1 MFDGVVA
8 GAPVLDFWAHVAF
21 FGYVREV
28 LGFNTSSIT
37 KDQWNTVQAEVLRQ
51 CDGSD
56 GAHDGIL
63 ENPSACKL
71 NWTPLLCSSES
82 NGTCLTPDQVEAAS
96 KLFSPIIYNGTFLS
110 PSQNHGFETAMVF
123 DWMYSQLVG
132 DWIPEV
138 FRYLVYE
145 DLSWNPTS
153 FTLEDILNAMRNDP
167 YDLSTFN
174 GDISAFRDRGGK
186 VLHWHG
192 TSDPLL
198 TSRTSDLYYEKV
210 RSTLNSSI
218 AELDGFY
225 RYFHASGVFHCSGGP
240 GAWFMGQLGGTAAA
254 DTPDDS
260 MLRRIVEWVEHGN
273 APEFVRGTKFVNDT
287 ASLGVEFT
295 RKHCKYPNVNKYTG
309 GGDGLDEDGWQCVE
323 P

>member
-1 MFDGVVA
+1 MVA
-8 GAPVLDFWAHVAF
+8 GAPAMDFWAHVAF

-37 KDQWNTVQAEVLRQ
+37 KDQWNAVQTEVLSQ
-51 CDGSD
+51 CDGLD

-63 ENPSACKL
+63 ETPSACVFD
-71 NWTPLLCSSES
+71 WTPLLCPSLS
-82 NGTCLTPDQVEAAS
+82 NETCLTSAQVEAAS
-96 KLFSPIIYNGTFLS
+96 KLFSPIAYNGTVLS
-110 PSQNHGFETAMVF
+110 PGQNHGFETMMIF
-123 DWMYSQLVG
+123 DMMYSQLVG

-145 DLSWNPTS
+145 DLSWDPTS
-153 FTLEDILNAMRNDP
+153 FTLKDVLYALGNDP
-167 YDLSTFN
+167 HDMNTFN

-192 TSDPLL
+192 MSDPLL
-198 TSRTSDLYYEKV
+198 MSTASDLYYEKV
-210 RSTLNSSI
+210 RSTLNSTV
-218 AELDGFY
+218 AELDEFY
-225 RYFHASGVFHCSGGP
+225 RYFHASGVYHCTGGP
-240 GAWFMGQLGGTAAA
+240 GAWFMGQLGGTTAL
-254 DTPDDS
+254 DTPEDS
-260 MLRRIVEWVEHGN
+260 MLRRIVEWVEYGN

-295 RKHCKYPNVNKYTG
+295 RKHCKYPTVNKYTG
-309 GGDGLDEDGWQCVE
+309 SGEGLDEDGWQCVE